1 LASAFQNRL
10 VGTVII
16 VALVV
21 IFLPDILDGEKQ
33 THDGK
38 FVSLPDAPEMPL
50 LQRVSSF
57 SKEEIKQNSQRQIEI
72 INEPA
77 IDDEANSSSDNLEQ
91 SSTDTQNDRVVES
104 NTPQTDNEQNTAEKA
119 VIAEVPVIETDEASV
134 GWVVQL
140 GSFRHQKNVR
150 ELLNSLEKAGYRA
163 FSRKVQTSNG
173 ELTKVFVGPDLNK
186 ASLEKALP
194 HLTEVT
200 SLKGRVTAFK
210 VE

>member
-1 LASAFQNRL
+1 MASAFQNRL

-38 FVSLPDAPEMPL
+38 FVSTPEAPDMPL
-50 LQRVSSF
+50 LQRVPSF
-57 SKEEIKQNSQRQIEI
+57 PKEEVTQASQRQIEI

-77 IDDEANSSSDNLEQ
+77 VDDEPPVSDDSQ
-91 SSTDTQNDRVVES
+91 
-104 NTPQTDNEQNTAEKA
+104 EQNTLNEEIDSTNASADTQEKTA
-119 VIAEVPVIETDEASV
+119 IAEVPAIETDEASV

-150 ELLNSLEKAGYRA
+150 DLLNSLEKAGYRA
-163 FSRKVQTSNG
+163 FSRKVQTSSG
-173 ELTKVFVGPDLNK
+173 ELTKVFVGPDLDK
-186 ASLEKALP
+186 DSLEKALP

>member
-1 LASAFQNRL
+1 MASAFQNRL

-21 IFLPDILDGEKQ
+21 IFLPDILDGKKKS
-33 THDGK
+33 HDGK

-50 LQRVSSF
+50 LQRVSNF
-57 SKEEIKQNSQRQIEI
+57 PAEDVKRDSQRRIEI
-72 INEPA
+72 VDEPA
-77 IDDEANSSSDNLEQ
+77 IDDEP
-91 SSTDTQNDRVVES
+91 SSTVNES
-104 NTPQTDNEQNTAEKA
+104 NSATDVAVEDTNEVETPAVDNDKKI
-119 VIAEVPVIETDEASV
+119 VAEVPVIETDEASV

-150 ELLNSLEKAGYRA
+150 ELLNTLEKAGYRA
-163 FSRKVQTSNG
+163 FSRKVQTSSG
-173 ELTKVFVGPDLNK
+173 ELTKVFVGPDLDK
-186 ASLEKALP
+186 AKLEKAVP

>member
-21 IFLPDILDGEKQ
+21 IFLPDILDGEKK

-38 FVSLPDAPEMPL
+38 FVSLPDAPKAPL
-50 LQRVSSF
+50 LQRVSTFPKDEVEQS
-57 SKEEIKQNSQRQIEI
+57 SQRKIEI

-77 IDDEANSSSDNLEQ
+77 VDDVSEPPGEAIGQNEVSDTTSANSQ
-91 SSTDTQNDRVVES
+91 PNDGTAAVEKSVV
-104 NTPQTDNEQNTAEKA
+104 
-119 VIAEVPVIETDEASV
+119 AEVPAIETDEASV

-163 FSRKVQTSNG
+163 FSRKVNTPSG
-173 ELTKVFVGPDLNK
+173 ELTKVFVGPDLDK
-186 ASLEKALP
+186 TALEKALP

>member
-1 LASAFQNRL
+1 MASAFQNRL

-33 THDGK
+33 THDGR
-38 FVSLPDAPEMPL
+38 FASLPDAPEMPL
-50 LQRVSSF
+50 LQRVSEF
-57 SKEEIKQNSQRQIEI
+57 PKDEVKQNSQRQIEI
-72 INEPA
+72 VNEPA
-77 IDDEANSSSDNLEQ
+77 VDDEPSSS
-91 SSTDTQNDRVVES
+91 SSEN
-104 NTPQTDNEQNTAEKA
+104 NEQASESTQANITTSETDSAKVIEKA
-119 VIAEVPVIETDEASV
+119 PVAEMPEIETDEASV

-163 FSRKVQTSNG
+163 FSRKVQTSSG
-173 ELTKVFVGPDLNK
+173 ELTKVFVGPDLDK
-186 ASLEKALP
+186 TSLEKALP